1 MTDKNLSA
9 EVVRLLEAGINK
21 HLNRSILYSPLRL
34 FYNLFKKNNPQ
45 TIASIREMVRNDV
58 EQCLGEIDN
67 FNQEIFVAAN
77 GWTMPGKDFLRACYN
92 VGIDVLRKK
101 ITVMTAFQA
110 FRNAAVRDNIYN
122 DILED
127 VRSAAVKVMSGLIE
141 RNKA

>member
-1 MTDKNLSA
+1 MTDKNLTA
-9 EVVRLLEAGINK
+9 EVTRLLEAGINK
-21 HLNRSILYSPLRL
+21 HLNRSIIYSPLKL

-45 TIASIREMVRNDV
+45 TIASIREIVQSDV
-58 EQCLGEIDN
+58 ERCLGGIEN

-92 VGIDVLRKK
+92 IGIDVLRKK
-101 ITVMTAFQA
+101 LTVMMAFQA

-122 DILED
+122 DILGEI
-127 VRSAAVKVMSGLIE
+127 RSAAVKAMTDLIE